1 MHRPQA
7 CRVRCGRAGSFHST
21 GGRRSADPH
30 LSSPNAPAPSQL
42 VPFLCDAAA
51 ECGHCRNRLHVI
63 SKRRSMTVFCVLKSV
78 LAGKKLTLNSGA
90 ETFCG
95 EFFFSAAA
103 AAAVSCCACVV

>member
-1 MHRPQA
+1 
-7 CRVRCGRAGSFHST
+7 
-21 GGRRSADPH
+21 
-30 LSSPNAPAPSQL
+30 
-42 VPFLCDAAA
+42 
-51 ECGHCRNRLHVI
+51 
-63 SKRRSMTVFCVLKSV
+63 MTVFCVLKSV